1 MGKDKPIKTAVG
13 QKGVTNP
20 RNLKVA
26 DPERYE
32 AVVESLKHGN
42 SLTKT
47 AVDCGVG
54 RATVDKIKYE
64 NKDQLTEWK
73 WRQSNR
79 IAGIVGKGL
88 DRLEAEIDNVHI
100 NSLALQLCIL
110 IDKKGVLEDSIVGK
124 TPEKKVI
131 LHGDFNK
138 LLDQVKNGD
147 IDSRSLKNAE
157 TSVKTGIIDV
167 EGKVKDVKSNTEGG
181 GWGT

>member
-54 RATVDKIKYE
+54 RATVD
-64 NKDQLTEWK
+64 
-73 WRQSNR
+73 
-79 IAGIVGKGL
+79 
-88 DRLEAEIDNVHI
+88 
-100 NSLALQLCIL
+100 
-110 IDKKGVLEDSIVGK
+110 
-124 TPEKKVI
+124 
-131 LHGDFNK
+131 
-138 LLDQVKNGD
+138 
-147 IDSRSLKNAE
+147 
-157 TSVKTGIIDV
+157 
-167 EGKVKDVKSNTEGG
+167 
-181 GWGT
+181 